1 MISIFLT
8 CWSSTHFYSTNLVLW
23 AYSTSLFFYHLSI
36 KNYNRYRHMIVLSIT
51 LKLCSMRNFI
61 LFYGNIWDRVN
72 ILHSFFVHYLT
83 ALSDEIHIHVS
94 IHERM
99 VMKELSM
106 IKSNFKWL
114 YGREYEVLDVSSNG
128 KSYVISKFFVTIY

>member
-1 MISIFLT
+1 MVAFIVTSLFPYCLLLLLKCSTVWVWNVLNIKSMISILLT
-8 CWSSTHFYSTNLVLW
+8 FCSSTHFYSTNLVLW

-99 VMKELSM
+99 VMK
-106 IKSNFKWL
+106 N
-114 YGREYEVLDVSSNG
+114 
-128 KSYVISKFFVTIY
+128 